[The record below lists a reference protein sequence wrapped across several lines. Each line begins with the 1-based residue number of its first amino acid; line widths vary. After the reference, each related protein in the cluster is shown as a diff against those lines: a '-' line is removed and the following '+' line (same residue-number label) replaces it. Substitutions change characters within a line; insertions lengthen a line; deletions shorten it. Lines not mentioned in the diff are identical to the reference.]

1 MAKWWQTA
9 VFYQIYPRSFCDGNG
24 DGIGDFKGMISK
36 LDYLKELGIGAV
48 WLSPHFPSPNVDCGY
63 DVSDYCGVAPE
74 YGTLADF
81 DQFLEGCHQRGIRVV
96 LDLVL
101 NHTSDQHAWFKE
113 SRSSK
118 DNPKRDWYVWKKAKE
133 GKAPNNWDSTFG
145 GSAWE
150 WDETTQEYYYHYFFK
165 EQPDLNWHNPEVRR
179 AMWDAVRFWLER
191 GVDGFRLDAVG
202 TIFENEDWADQDSG
216 LDQDELY
223 RRSRRVRTPE
233 DFLGVMADFD
243 SIFHNQY
250 DQPGVHEL
258 MKELRKV
265 IDEYDDRV
273 LIGETDSV
281 SFYGNGND
289 ELHLVFNFPMMRLE
303 HLTPENIRGNQQ
315 MRLAEMPMTAWPCN
329 TLGNHDSPRMLNRY
343 GDGSHDAEIARVN
356 LAVLLSL
363 RGTPV
368 LYNGEEIGMSDHL
381 FTDPKLF
388 RDSLA
393 FRYYEL
399 DKRVMGSTAEQAAVV
414 GAKEGRDK
422 CRTPHQ
428 WANQHNAGFCP
439 PSVTPWLPVNPDYVA
454 GVNVAD
460 QDQNSSS
467 LLAYYRCILH
477 ARQTSQALTQG
488 EYLPMN
494 TADQAVLAF
503 SRVYDTEH
511 VICLHNVTGSTGT
524 IQLDQ
529 PGEGVVLFSSRSK
542 QGTVSLTRAVT
553 LQPYEVLWVT
563 MK

>member
-1 MAKWWQTA
+1 MKWWQTA

-48 WLSPHFPSPNVDCGY
+48 WLSPHYPSPNVDCGY
-63 DVSDYCGVAPE
+63 DVSDYCDVAPE
-74 YGTLADF
+74 YGTLEDF
-81 DQFLEGCHQRGIRVV
+81 DRFLEGCHQRGMRVV

-101 NHTSDQHAWFKE
+101 NHTSDQHAWFIE

-118 DNPKRDWYVWKKAKE
+118 DNPKRDWYVWKQGKD

-165 EQPDLNWHNPEVRR
+165 EQPDLNWHNPQVRR
-179 AMWDAVRFWLER
+179 AMWDAVRFWLDR

-233 DFLGVMADFD
+233 DFMGVMADFD

-265 IDEYDDRV
+265 VDEYDDRV
-273 LIGETDSV
+273 LVGETDSI

-289 ELHLVFNFPMMRLE
+289 ELHLVFNFPIMRLE
-303 HLTPENIRGNQQ
+303 HLTPQNVQQNQQ
-315 MRLAEMPMTAWPCN
+315 ERLAELPAGSWPCN

-343 GDGSHDAEIARVN
+343 GDGVYDAEIARVN
-356 LAVLLSL
+356 LAVLLGL
-363 RGTPV
+363 KGTPV
-368 LYNGEEIGMSDHL
+368 LYNGEEIGMSDYL
-381 FTDPKLF
+381 FTDPRLF

-393 FRYYEL
+393 FRYFEL
-399 DKRVMGSTAEQAAVV
+399 DKRVMDSTAEQAAVV

-428 WANQHNAGFCP
+428 WSNEPNAGFCP
-439 PSVTPWLPVNPDYVA
+439 SSITPWLPVNPDYTK
-454 GVNVAD
+454 GINVAD
-460 QDQNSSS
+460 QEVDPSSM
-467 LLAYYRCILH
+467 LGYYRRILY
-477 ARQTSQALTQG
+477 ARNNSKALQEG
-488 EYLPMN
+488 EYQPLETTHN
-494 TADQAVLAF
+494 TVLAF
-503 SRVYDTEH
+503 RRTSGEQQVF
-511 VICLHNVTGSTGT
+511 CLQNMTGEAGL
-524 IQLDQ
+524 IELDQ
-529 PGEGVVLFSSRSK
+529 TFNGKVLFSNCDR
-542 QGTVSLTRAVT
+542 QGEIVLTGKVT
-553 LQPYEVLWVT
+553 LLPYEVLWVT
-563 MK
+563 C